1 MAIALVLGGGAP
13 TLTLQSGALA
23 ALDDKGAKFELVA
36 KLQSRAEFFYEGSWI
51 LRGVPRPVLVGW
63 FCEEGTHNRA

>member
-1 MAIALVLGGGAP
+1 MHDANDYALHEFSAEKF
-13 TLTLQSGALA
+13 
-23 ALDDKGAKFELVA
+23 DDYELVA